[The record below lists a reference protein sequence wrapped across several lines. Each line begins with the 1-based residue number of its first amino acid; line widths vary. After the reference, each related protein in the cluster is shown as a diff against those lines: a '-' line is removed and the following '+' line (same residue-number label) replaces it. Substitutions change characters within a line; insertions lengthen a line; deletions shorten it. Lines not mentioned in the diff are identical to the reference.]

1 MAAARPSVSVYS
13 VDSDKATGAKVALPE
28 VFLAPIRHDVVRTVH
43 RDMAKNARQAHGVM
57 RRAGHQATAE
67 SWGTGRAVAR
77 IPRASGGGTH
87 RSGQGAYGNMCRGGH
102 MFGALK
108 TFRRWHRRVARDQRR
123 YATVSAIAASA
134 LPALVQARGHN
145 IDDVPELPLVVDNAA
160 AAFKKTRHA
169 VKMLSFVEAQDDC
182 ERVAS
187 TQKIRPGKGKWRNR
201 RYVSRRGP
209 LIVFADNDGKK
220 AFQNVPG
227 VDTCNVN
234 ALNLLQLAPGGHVGR
249 FVIWT
254 QAAFEALP
262 KVFGGFDEKSKVKRG
277 YSLPRHTMT
286 VSDVSRILNS
296 AEVQGKCRPKRRSL
310 SRRTVKTN
318 ALSNKRAAAKL
329 NPYRVVLATN
339 KKRQGVK
346 KAAKAKKAVK
356 A

>member
-1 MAAARPSVSVYS
+1 MAAARPEVQVY
-13 VDSDKATGAKVALPE
+13 ATDAEAKPTGTKVALPE

-145 IDDVPELPLVVDNAA
+145 IDDVPELPLVVDAKA
-160 AAFKKTRHA
+160 GQLTKTREA
-169 VKMLSFVEAQDDC
+169 VKLLSFIEAQDDC
-182 ERVAS
+182 ERVAA

-209 LIVFADNDGKK
+209 LVVFSDGESAK
-220 AFQNVPG
+220 AFKNIPG

-249 FVIWT
+249 FIIWT
-254 QAAFEALP
+254 QAAFQKLP
-262 KVFGGFDEKSKVKRG
+262 EVFGGFDEKSKVKRG

-310 SRRTVKTN
+310 SKRTVKTN
-318 ALSNKRAAAKL
+318 ALSNKRAARKL
-329 NPYRVVLATN
+329 NPYRAVLASA
-339 KKRQGVK
+339 RRGVK
-346 KAAKAKKAVK
+346 KAAKTQKK
-356 A
+356 

>member
-1 MAAARPSVSVYS
+1 MSARPQVQVY
-13 VDSDKATGAKVALPE
+13 KATAEGATGTKLSLPE
-28 VFLAPIRHDVVRTVH
+28 VFLAPIRNDVVRHVH
-43 RDMAKNARQAHGVM
+43 RDMSRNAMQARGVM

-77 IPRASGGGTH
+77 IPRAGGGGTH

-108 TFRRWHRRVARDQRR
+108 TFRRWHRRISKEQRR

-145 IDDVPELPLVVDNAA
+145 IDDVPELPLVVDNEAGS
-160 AAFKKTRHA
+160 FQKTKQA
-169 VKMLSFVEAQDDC
+169 IKLLSAIEATDDC
-182 ERVAS
+182 DRVAATTAVRS
-187 TQKIRPGKGKWRNR
+187 GKGKWRNR

-209 LIVFADNDGKK
+209 LVVFADNEGKK
-220 AFQNVPG
+220 AFKNIPG

-262 KVFGGFDEKSKVKRG
+262 KIFGGFEEKSAVKKG
-277 YSLPRHTMT
+277 YTLPRHTMT
-286 VSDVSRILNS
+286 VADVSRILTS
-296 AEVQGKCRPKRRSL
+296 AEVQDKCRAKRKNEFKVYR
-310 SRRTVKTN
+310 KTN
-318 ALSNKRAAAKL
+318 ALKNKRAKLRL
-329 NPYRVVLATN
+329 NPYAAVTA
-339 KKRQGVK
+339 GV
-346 KAAKAKKAVK
+346 ARSAKAKAK
-356 A
+356 